1 MLSCPNQTKA
11 SCLPFPIWHAEGKRD
26 SPFLNMCLLMFKGW
40 ALLSTDQ
47 FTEHFSRDL
56 SFSVSRQQI
65 NNVTSPQSKTFLKT
79 VREEQEYTEG
89 QGIQFQQLNLGTKG
103 VWSESSWGSDSA
115 LEWVES
121 PSSWALTRLTPSS
134 KVSNSNILIFGT
146 KSIFG
151 AAEASQMPKQ
161 NKQGTE

>member
-79 VREEQEYTEG
+79 EESKNTQRGKVSNSNISIWEERA
-89 QGIQFQQLNLGTKG
+89 
-103 VWSESSWGSDSA
+103 SWAGSDSA

-121 PSSWALTRLTPSS
+121 PSSRALTRLTPSS

>member
-65 NNVTSPQSKTFLKT
+65 NNVTSPQSKDIFKD
-79 VREEQEYTEG
+79 RGEQEYTEG
-89 QGIQFQQLNLGTKG
+89 QARYPIPTTQFGNKGCLERVELG
-103 VWSESSWGSDSA
+103 VRLSSRMSQVSFESSLDSIH
-115 LEWVES
+115 
-121 PSSWALTRLTPSS
+121 P
-134 KVSNSNILIFGT
+134 
-146 KSIFG
+146 
-151 AAEASQMPKQ
+151 
-161 NKQGTE
+161 

>member
-79 VREEQEYTEG
+79 EKSKNTQRAKVSNSNNSIWEQRVFG
-89 QGIQFQQLNLGTKG
+89 A
-103 VWSESSWGSDSA
+103 S

-121 PSSWALTRLTPSS
+121 PSSRALTRLTPSS